1 MTEAPATDKSAVLTV
16 EAPVNLDLESYI
28 ANYRGH
34 TKVSRACFI
43 AERCPALEVE
53 AYKIALVETQTNSLD
68 TQKYEH
74 IITRL
79 NAALKAR
86 NEPELPV
93 DKEWIQTTQKQAKAT
108 AEKLEAELRN
118 YKNNMIKESIRM
130 GHNDLGDHYYSCGEL
145 ANAQRSYTYTRDYCA
160 SSSHIVE
167 MCLNVIK
174 VGVEQRAF
182 SYLHNYIVRAE
193 SVSDIPNKTN
203 TISKLKCCSAIA
215 HLESTNANKYKHAAK
230 LFMEVAFGMENS
242 FNEIIAANDVA
253 VYGGLCALATF
264 DREELKSKVID
275 NVNFRNYLELEPHI
289 RELITSFYN
298 SKYNTCLQILEEY
311 KNDFLLD
318 MYLSAHV
325 ENLFNMIR
333 RKALV
338 QYFTPFSAI
347 DLNVMAKSFST
358 NVKDLEDELA
368 KLIAENE
375 IQARIDSNRKIL
387 RVSEHQ
393 QDQRKLV
400 FDRTIATG
408 EEYQRASSAL
418 LLRLSLI
425 KADMIVK

>member
-1 MTEAPATDKSAVLTV
+1 MEDTQMDKATVLVVEAPA
-16 EAPVNLDLESYI
+16 NLDLESYI

-34 TKVSRACFI
+34 TKISRACFI
-43 AERCPALEVE
+43 AERCPSLEVE
-53 AYKIALVETQTNSLD
+53 AYKLALAETQLNTED
-68 TQKYEH
+68 TRKYEH
-74 IITRL
+74 IAIQL
-79 NAALKAR
+79 NAALRAR
-86 NEPELPV
+86 NEPEIAV
-93 DKEWIQTTQKQAKAT
+93 DKEWIQNTQRQTKAT
-108 AEKLEAELRN
+108 TEKLEAELRN

-130 GHNDLGDHYYSCGEL
+130 GHNDLGDHYYNCGDL

-174 VGVEQRAF
+174 VGIEQRAF

-193 SVSDIPNKTN
+193 SATDIPNKTV
-203 TISKLKCCSAIA
+203 TASKLKCCSAIA
-215 HLESTNANKYKHAAK
+215 HLESNHINKYKHAAK
-230 LFMEVAFGMENS
+230 LFMEVSFDMDNS
-242 FNEIIAANDVA
+242 FNEVLAANDVA

-264 DREELKSKVID
+264 DREELKTKVID
-275 NVNFRNYLELEPHI
+275 NSKFRSYLELEPQI

-298 SKYNTCLQILEEY
+298 SKYNTCLQILKEY

-325 ENLFNMIR
+325 ETLFDMIR
-333 RKALV
+333 KKALI

-347 DLNVMAKSFST
+347 DLNVMAQSFST
-358 NVKDLEDELA
+358 HIKDLENELA
-368 KLIAENE
+368 KLITENH
-375 IQARIDSNRKIL
+375 IQARIDSNKKIL
-387 RVSEHQ
+387 RVCEHQ

-400 FDRTIATG
+400 FDRAIATG
-408 EEYQRASSAL
+408 EEYQRESKAL

>member
-1 MTEAPATDKSAVLTV
+1 MIEDSPMEKTASLIVD
-16 EAPVNLDLESYI
+16 APVNLDLDSYI
-28 ANYRGH
+28 SNYQGH
-34 TKVSRACFI
+34 TKVNRACFI

-53 AYKIALVETQTNSLD
+53 AYKLALVETQTSSLD

-74 IITRL
+74 IVTRL

-86 NEPELPV
+86 NEPEVPV
-93 DKEWIQTTQKQAKAT
+93 DKEWIQTTQKQAKAMT
-108 AEKLEAELRN
+108 EKLEAELRN

-130 GHNDLGDHYYSCGEL
+130 GHNDLGDHYYNCGDL

-174 VGVEQRAF
+174 VGIEQRAF

-193 SVSDIPNKTN
+193 SAPDIPNKTN
-203 TISKLKCCSAIA
+203 TVSKLKCCSAIA
-215 HLESTNANKYKHAAK
+215 HLEGSHANKYKHAAK
-230 LFMEVAFGMENS
+230 FFMEVSFDMDNS
-242 FNEIIAANDVA
+242 FNEIIAANDIA

-264 DREELKSKVID
+264 DRDELKSKVID
-275 NVNFRNYLELEPHI
+275 NTNFRNYLELEPHI

-298 SKYNTCLQILEEY
+298 SKYSTCLKILEEN
-311 KNDFLLD
+311 KSDFLLD

-325 ENLFNMIR
+325 ESLFDMIR

-358 NVKDLEDELA
+358 NVKDLENELA
-368 KLIAENE
+368 TLITENQ
-375 IQARIDSNRKIL
+375 IQARIDSNKKIL

-400 FDRTIATG
+400 FDKTIATG